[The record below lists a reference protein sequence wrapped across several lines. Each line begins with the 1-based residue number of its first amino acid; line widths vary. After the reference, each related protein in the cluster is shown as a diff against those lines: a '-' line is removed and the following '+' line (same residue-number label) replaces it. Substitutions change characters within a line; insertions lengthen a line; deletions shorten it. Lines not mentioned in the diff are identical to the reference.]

1 MYFVS
6 HMSHFLVVNGGKAVL
21 VLVTPVWLEVSIFLM
36 NGLPGMSN
44 PWPAARKQPRMAL
57 NVAQHKIANLLK
69 T

>member
-21 VLVTPVWLEVSIFLM
+21 VLVTPVWLEVNIFLM

-44 PWPAARKQPRMAL
+44 PWPEGSMWAEL
-57 NVAQHKIANLLK
+57 
-69 T
+69 